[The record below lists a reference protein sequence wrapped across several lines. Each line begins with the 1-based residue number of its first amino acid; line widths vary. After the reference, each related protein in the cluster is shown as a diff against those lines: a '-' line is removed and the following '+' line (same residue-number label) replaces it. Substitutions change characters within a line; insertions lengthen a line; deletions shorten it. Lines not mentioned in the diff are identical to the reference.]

1 MLRGRCHFMKNHED
15 KSSLSLLKAYLVG
28 ALLVWTGAIS
38 LMFYFNLTQTKELTL
53 TLAKNNAVATI
64 DGDIAYRQWS
74 TLHGGVYVQV
84 SKNAEPNPYLTVPLR
99 DINASGKELTLI
111 NPAYMIRQVSELR
124 AKKNLTTTHITS
136 LKPIRPQNTADEW
149 ETKALKSFELGA
161 RYYSEA
167 IQNPA
172 PKLRVMKAFV
182 TEKGCLKCH
191 AHQGYKEGDIRG
203 GISVTVDMAPYLVE
217 EQKSVRRL
225 IFSHSLLWV
234 LGLLGGLV
242 AFAHFRKSLLEL
254 VSTKNKLHSLSQDLQ
269 ERVDD
274 EAAKRVE
281 KEKLLLQQSKM
292 AMMGEMIGAI
302 GHQWRQPLNSLGIM
316 VQDIEMAKK
325 YGELTDEYLHEF
337 KEESMRIIFTMSKT
351 IDDFKSFYKT
361 DKTEEIFCV
370 ESAIGEVLGI
380 LSAQLKI
387 ASISVVFDQTGR
399 HEMIGLKNELKQVLL
414 NLLSNAKDALLEKKP
429 EEAFIKIECVQDN
442 AKLIISIEDN
452 GGGIKEESLGQIF
465 EPYFTTKSETSGTG
479 IGLYMSKEIVENHMN
494 GKLEVQN
501 TGNGA
506 KFTIILNTNQTKQK
520 EN

>member
-1 MLRGRCHFMKNHED
+1 MKNNES

-28 ALLVWTGAIS
+28 ALLVWTSAIF
-38 LMFYFNLTQTKELTL
+38 LMFYFNLIQTKELTL
-53 TLAKNNAVATI
+53 TLAKNSALSTI

-74 TLHGGVYVQV
+74 TSHGGVYVQI
-84 SKNAEPNPYLTVPLR
+84 SDHAQPNPYLKVPLR

-136 LKPIRPQNTADEW
+136 LNPIRPLNTADEW
-149 ETKALKSFELGA
+149 EAKTLKSFELGV
-161 RYYSEA
+161 RDYSEF
-167 IQNPA
+167 IQSDIPR
-172 PKLRVMKAFV
+172 LRVMKAFI

-191 AHQGYKEGDIRG
+191 AGQGYKEGDIRG
-203 GISVTVDMAPYLVE
+203 GISVTVDMTPYIAE

-225 IFSHSLLWV
+225 ISSHLLIWTF
-234 LGLLGGLV
+234 GLIGGLI
-242 AFAHFRKSLLEL
+242 AFGHFRKSLLEL
-254 VSTKNKLHSLSQDLQ
+254 VCTKNELHSLSVNLQ
-269 ERVDD
+269 ERVEG

-325 YGELTDEYLHEF
+325 FGELTDEYMHEF

-351 IDDFKSFYKT
+351 IDDFKSFYKA
-361 DKTEEIFCV
+361 DKKEEIFCV
-370 ESAIGEVLGI
+370 ESAVGEVLGI
-380 LSAQLKI
+380 LLAQLKV
-387 ASISVVFDQTGR
+387 ASISVLFDQTGR
-399 HEMIGLKNELKQVLL
+399 HEMVGLKNELKQVLL

-429 EEAFIKIECVQDN
+429 EEAFIKIACTQEDG
-442 AKLIISIEDN
+442 KIILSVEDN
-452 GGGIKEESLGQIF
+452 GGGIEEESLGQIF

-494 GKLEVQN
+494 GKLESLN
-501 TGNGA
+501 TGLGA
-506 KFTIILNTNQTKQK
+506 KFTIILNANQTKQK